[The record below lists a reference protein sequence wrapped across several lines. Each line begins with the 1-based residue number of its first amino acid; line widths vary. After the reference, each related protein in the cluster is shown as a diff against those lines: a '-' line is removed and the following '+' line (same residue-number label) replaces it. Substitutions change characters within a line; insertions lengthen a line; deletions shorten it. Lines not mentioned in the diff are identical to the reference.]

1 MHKAFCLCVLA
12 AAFWEAAH
20 AFSTRPGVCVDPLGA
35 ILATMDCIEKE
46 DAVCAA
52 SGYSQ
57 EFVELHNGVLN
68 PSTAG
73 IHEPQWWSFAFNVVD
88 FGLVYNHQSHFDT
101 NRVSLRYIKGVTS
114 LDLSNYTIPNL
125 GEGPKQVEISQHQH
139 ALVTVNADCE
149 MIEWDQ

>member
-1 MHKAFCLCVLA
+1 MIAIVLMLLCQN
-12 AAFWEAAH
+12 
-20 AFSTRPGVCVDPLGA
+20 AFSRLVLNEIFFSA
-35 ILATMDCIEKE
+35 EKQ
-46 DAVCAA
+46 
-52 SGYSQ
+52 SQ
-57 EFVELHNGVLN
+57 TEFVELHNGVLN

-88 FGLVYNHQSHFDT
+88 FGLVYNHQSHIDT